1 MFLICGLGN
10 PGVKYK
16 NTRHNIGFKLADKI
30 IKKFDFSKVKV
41 DKSKELYLGKI
52 NSFKIYILK
61 PLTYMNLSGKVVLE
75 TVNFYKIKL
84 NNIFV
89 IHDDLDL
96 ELAKIKIKNGGG
108 NGGHNGLASI
118 DEFLGEQ
125 YNRIRIGISHPGN
138 KDLVSRYVLNNFLT
152 SEEKILNAKLD
163 KVKDNFDL
171 VFEDVPLFLTRI
183 SEQK

>member
-10 PGVKYK
+10 PGLKYK

-30 IKKFDFSKVKV
+30 VKQFDFRKVKA

-61 PLTYMNLSGKVVLE
+61 PLTYMNLSGKIVLE
-75 TVNFYKIKL
+75 TVNYYKIKV
-84 NNIFV
+84 NNVFV

-118 DEFLGEQ
+118 DEYLGKN
-125 YNRIRIGISHPGN
+125 YYRIRIGISHPGH
-138 KDLVSRYVLNNFLT
+138 KDLVSSYVLNNFLT
-152 SEEKILNAKLD
+152 GEQKILDKKLD
-163 KVKDNFDL
+163 KIKNNFDMI
-171 VFEDVPLFLTRI
+171 FENVPLFLTRL
-183 SEQK
+183 SEKK